1 MLDLNVSNIL
11 IFIWN
16 RIDVNMNVVTYLW
29 LLKIRSHYR
38 NFKMH
43 TCDYGYYVWIV
54 FRYLLLLECLKHWNI
69 HDAIN
74 CFLSLSIHIH
84 NLIDLVYLFTVWH
97 RKKKLFTGFFNDVWC
112 LFILLFS
119 TSSHLVNIYTYTFNK
134 KWWNLISAH
143 KTNEWMHRSN
153 NNNAS
158 IHIWHSKN
166 LLFFANMNSKAFVR
180 SWVSNAGT
188 WIKFYKLDCGRKIVI
203 Y

>member
-97 RKKKLFTGFFNDVWC
+97 RKKNCSLVFLMMCGVFLFYYFQ
-112 LFILLFS
+112 LLHI
-119 TSSHLVNIYTYTFNK
+119 SSIY
-134 KWWNLISAH
+134 
-143 KTNEWMHRSN
+143 
-153 NNNAS
+153 
-158 IHIWHSKN
+158 IHIHSTKN
-166 LLFFANMNSKAFVR
+166 DE
-180 SWVSNAGT
+180 
-188 WIKFYKLDCGRKIVI
+188 I
-203 Y
+203 